1 MKITFKDGK
10 VVEIAKSVTISNVKV
25 DDKHVPMV
33 NIVFAEDAVFDDI
46 STIFAQ
52 ADLSEITV
60 EAETGITRVL
70 TGYTKFNM
78 NENIDDVNYSFVVSL
93 EKEVT
98 Q

>member
-10 VVEIAKSVTISNVKV
+10 VVEIVKSVTISNVKV
-25 DDKHVPMV
+25 DDKYTPMV
-33 NIVFAEDAVFDDI
+33 IIVFPEDAVFDDI
-46 STIFAQ
+46 SSVFEN

-70 TGYTKFNM
+70 TGYTKFNI
-78 NENIDDVNYSFVVSL
+78 NENIDDINYSFVVSL